1 MTHLL
6 NDVGDVA
13 IWVSSIGIVI
23 WVIQYSALA
32 AWWRNTIGITM
43 VGLAL
48 VDLAIYAPT
57 LMALIW
63 PARYADFAGTRWY
76 LYLTVSIVTVSAVFI
91 ITRIATWEH
100 IRRQR
105 DGHRRELS
113 PGDLTARI
121 TALENENEEL
131 RQRLGEGTV

>member
-1 MTHLL
+1 VTHLL

-48 VDLAIYAPT
+48 MDLAIYTPT

-76 LYLTVSIVTVSAVFI
+76 LYLTVGIVTVSAVFI
-91 ITRIATWEH
+91 ITRIATWEY

-105 DGHRRELS
+105 NPATLS
-113 PGDLTARI
+113 PAARI
-121 TALENENEEL
+121 TELEAENEEL
-131 RQRLGEGTV
+131 RKRLGEGTV